1 MSEQTRQGVA
11 RVSMILHQQNA
22 QWFSWLWR
30 SSRIHTAPFRA
41 LRHRVKRQLK
51 CAAITPASA
60 MHFNRAAVK
69 IDEIFRNGQSQ
80 AKPAKL
86 TSDGWISLLKRREER
101 SLPLDFNS
109 DPVIGNLKLKPTAL
123 VIRRAAVYLSAVR
136 SPIHGLI

>member
-22 QWFSWLWR
+22 QWFSWLSR

-69 IDEIFRNGQSQ
+69 IDKMPGNCQTQTE
-80 AKPAKL
+80 PAKL
-86 TSDGWISLLKRREER
+86 PGNGRISLFEWREE
-101 SLPLDFNS
+101 
-109 DPVIGNLKLKPTAL
+109 
-123 VIRRAAVYLSAVR
+123 
-136 SPIHGLI
+136 